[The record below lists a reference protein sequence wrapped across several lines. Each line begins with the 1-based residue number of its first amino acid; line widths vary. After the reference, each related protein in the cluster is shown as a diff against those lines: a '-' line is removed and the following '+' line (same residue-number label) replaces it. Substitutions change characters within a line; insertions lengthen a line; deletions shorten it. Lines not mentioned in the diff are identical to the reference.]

1 MQTAYEEKFKR
12 ISAAYEVLA
21 DKEKKQLYDDIR
33 VANGKERARTQE
45 SWSYTHDKSSGEF
58 HRRGGPA
65 AG

>member
-33 VANGKERARTQE
+33 VANGKESART
-45 SWSYTHDKSSGEF
+45 
-58 HRRGGPA
+58 
-65 AG
+65 